1 MEKIFDK
8 NEIFLSFNKQLSKN
22 ENIIFKLFAEHIISN
37 NTSYIELSFKKLNTL
52 LKLDQDNNIKNFFE
66 NFMKKKIIYKYN
78 KFNFVKIE
86 GHLYIISSYKIIDE
100 RFVISF
106 SEDFFNIFNKDFNDF
121 KTYKF
126 NSLLQFDSV
135 VKRNFFMI
143 LIQKDII
150 NNFIDISLEE
160 LKNILEIENNYSR
173 FYDFEKYILIPVIKE
188 INYIQNIKIQY
199 EKLKIRENGKI
210 IGLRLFTKDK
220 LDIQIH
226 EQTQILMKEIETNV
240 QNYYEFQKFLKKY
253 IQLKGIDYVKKN
265 IYYSKLHSKNKFDL
279 FLIESMKYDYF
290 SRRFKNKL
298 KNDYK
303 LIFFLDK
310 VFKNTQHL
318 RETFFQI
325 LKDSKFLHLSD
336 IGPVLEETL
345 DFINRKSDKLIKNF
359 IPFYNEFIINLENT
373 NECKYEDNIFVIF
386 IEFNGIYDSHIYIF
400 QKV

>member
-8 NEIFLSFNKQLSKN
+8 NQIFLSFNKQLSKN

-37 NTSYIELSFKKLNTL
+37 NISYIELSFKKLNTL

-135 VKRNFFMI
+135 VKRNFFMM

-150 NNFIDISLEE
+150 NNFLDISLEE

-240 QNYYEFQKFLKKY
+240 QNYYEIQKFLKKY

-279 FLIESMKYDYF
+279 FLIVNICGKLS
-290 SRRFKNKL
+290 FK
-298 KNDYK
+298 
-303 LIFFLDK
+303 F
-310 VFKNTQHL
+310 
-318 RETFFQI
+318 
-325 LKDSKFLHLSD
+325 
-336 IGPVLEETL
+336 
-345 DFINRKSDKLIKNF
+345 
-359 IPFYNEFIINLENT
+359 
-373 NECKYEDNIFVIF
+373 
-386 IEFNGIYDSHIYIF
+386 
-400 QKV
+400 

>member
-1 MEKIFDK
+1 M
-8 NEIFLSFNKQLSKN
+8 
-22 ENIIFKLFAEHIISN
+22 
-37 NTSYIELSFKKLNTL
+37 
-52 LKLDQDNNIKNFFE
+52 
-66 NFMKKKIIYKYN
+66 M
-78 KFNFVKIE
+78 
-86 GHLYIISSYKIIDE
+86 
-100 RFVISF
+100 
-106 SEDFFNIFNKDFNDF
+106 
-121 KTYKF
+121 
-126 NSLLQFDSV
+126 
-135 VKRNFFMI
+135 

-150 NNFIDISLEE
+150 NNFLDISLEE

-226 EQTQILMKEIETNV
+226 EQAQILMKEIETNV
-240 QNYYEFQKFLKKY
+240 QNYYEIQKFLKKY

-325 LKDSKFLHLSD
+325 LKDSRFLHLSD

>member
-8 NEIFLSFNKQLSKN
+8 NQIFLSFNKQLSKN

-37 NTSYIELSFKKLNTL
+37 NISYIELSFKKLNTL

-135 VKRNFFMI
+135 VKRNFFMM

-150 NNFIDISLEE
+150 NNFLDISLEE

-240 QNYYEFQKFLKKY
+240 QNYY
-253 IQLKGIDYVKKN
+253 
-265 IYYSKLHSKNKFDL
+265 
-279 FLIESMKYDYF
+279 
-290 SRRFKNKL
+290 
-298 KNDYK
+298 
-303 LIFFLDK
+303 
-310 VFKNTQHL
+310 
-318 RETFFQI
+318 
-325 LKDSKFLHLSD
+325 
-336 IGPVLEETL
+336 
-345 DFINRKSDKLIKNF
+345 
-359 IPFYNEFIINLENT
+359 
-373 NECKYEDNIFVIF
+373 
-386 IEFNGIYDSHIYIF
+386 
-400 QKV
+400 